1 MTDYKGTEVGGLTIK
16 NGKIVNEP
24 SWDSIFAQTDELVKR
39 INAGPQPARI
49 KREKALAEAR
59 NKKRR

>member
-39 INAGPQPARI
+39 INVPYNGKIQ
-49 KREKALAEAR
+49 
-59 NKKRR
+59 N